1 MNPQA
6 RDSVLMVGFH
16 FPPCALSSGHLRLL
30 AFAKHLP
37 ECGWNPVVLSARG
50 CAYEKTDA
58 TSIGAIPPGTPVH
71 RAFALDAR
79 RHLGFHG
86 KYPSILA
93 QPDRWISWWP
103 AAVLSGLR
111 LIRRHRIR
119 VIWSTYPIMTAHCVA
134 YTLSRVTGLP
144 WVADFRD
151 PVASSVA
158 GKNQMTRATQLRWE
172 QRIISTA
179 ACSVFTTPG
188 ARRACVAR
196 YPTESREKLIAEIP
210 NGFDEDDFEGLP
222 GTEAPGKHA
231 TLHFVHA
238 GALYPGGRN
247 PIPFF
252 EALANLKR
260 AGVLIGS
267 DIHVTLRA
275 SGAEAQYATAL
286 KRLGLDDMV
295 TLAPFMPYK
304 DALAEQ
310 IRADGLLLF
319 QGPEYDHQIPAKL
332 YEYIR
337 LSRPVFALVG
347 AQGDTAEVLRAI
359 PHAAIAPLNDAGMIE
374 SGLVK
379 FIDDLRGG
387 AFDNGRGP
395 DADAYSRR
403 RTAARLAE
411 LLGSVSGTGEAKI
424 GKQDENA

>member
-6 RDSVLMVGFH
+6 RNNVLMVGFH

-37 ECGWNPVVLSARG
+37 EYGWNPIVLSARG
-50 CAYEKTDA
+50 YAYEKTDA
-58 TSIGAIPPGTPVH
+58 TSIAAIPPGTPVH

-79 RHLGFHG
+79 KHLGFRG

-111 LIRRHRIR
+111 LIRRHRIGA
-119 VIWSTYPIMTAHCVA
+119 IWSTYPIMTAHCVA
-134 YTLSRVTGLP
+134 YTLSRIAGLP

-172 QRIISTA
+172 QRIIATA
-179 ACSVFTTPG
+179 ACSVFTTPS
-188 ARRACVAR
+188 ARKACVAR
-196 YPTESREKLIAEIP
+196 YPAESQGKLIVEVP
-210 NGFDEDDFEGLP
+210 NGFDEDDFKGLP
-222 GTEAPGKHA
+222 EPEPPGKHA

-260 AGVLIGS
+260 SGVIS
-267 DIHVTLRA
+267 APDIHVTLRA
-275 SGAEAQYATAL
+275 SGAEAQYAMAL
-286 KRLGLDDMV
+286 ERLGLGDIV

-304 DALAEQ
+304 DALTEQ
-310 IRADGLLLF
+310 VRADCLLLF
-319 QGPEYDHQIPAKL
+319 QGREYDHQIPAKL

-337 LSRPVFALVG
+337 LSKPILALVG
-347 AQGDTAEVLRAI
+347 AQGDTAEVLQAV
-359 PHAAIAPLNDAGMIE
+359 PHAAIAPLDDASMIE
-374 SGLVK
+374 AALVK
-379 FIDDLRGG
+379 VIDGLRSGI
-387 AFDNGRGP
+387 FDKSRGP
-395 DADAYSRR
+395 DAGIYSRSH
-403 RTAARLAE
+403 TAARLAE
-411 LLGSVSGTGEAKI
+411 LLTAVSGKGNAETA
-424 GKQDENA
+424 KQDGNA

>member
-30 AFAKHLP
+30 AFTKYLP
-37 ECGWNPVVLSARG
+37 ECGWNPVVLSAGG

-58 TSIGAIPPGTPVH
+58 TSIGAIPSGTLVH

-86 KYPSILA
+86 KYPSLLA

-119 VIWSTYPIMTAHCVA
+119 AIWSTYPIMTAHCVA

-196 YPTESREKLIAEIP
+196 YPTESRGKLIVEIP
-210 NGFDEDDFEGLP
+210 NGFDEDDFDRLP
-222 GTEAPGKHA
+222 EPEAPGKRA

-247 PIPFF
+247 PVPFF

-260 AGVLIGS
+260 AGVLTAS
-267 DIHVTLRA
+267 NIHVTLRA
-275 SGAEAQYATAL
+275 SGAEAQYAMAL
-286 KRLGLDDMV
+286 KQLGLGDIV

-310 IRADGLLLF
+310 VRADGLLLF

-347 AQGDTAEVLRAI
+347 AQGDTAEILRAI
-359 PHAAIAPLNDAGMIE
+359 PHATMAPLNDAGAIE
-374 SGLVK
+374 AGLRG
-379 FIDDLRGG
+379 FINGLCGG
-387 AFDNGRGP
+387 AFDNISKSGI
-395 DADAYSRR
+395 DAYSRR
-403 RTAARLAE
+403 GTATRLAE
-411 LLGSVSGTGEAKI
+411 LLNRVLDSSGAKI
-424 GKQDENA
+424 KKQGDRA